1 MSLAHY
7 DPILLS
13 DPVWLFDPLHYGLM
27 TSGTLINK
35 FDFPPDA
42 KTRIRTAKGGTVLM
56 RRHGVPHFL
65 KATANLQT
73 TESTVLIE
81 PAPVGATVIV
91 VEFSNYRAGDVITV
105 GATTPEAKTV
115 TNVHDNRITVTP
127 SVSIARTIG
136 SPVSLNA
143 AVDVSSNLNG
153 EVELL
158 SQSYTDLDRNQEI
171 VNLRTK
177 NGTQIRINFLP
188 DYSGGQLISTIV
200 EAKIRDLYNCIQ
212 GVD

>member
-1 MSLAHY
+1 MALVHH
-7 DPILLS
+7 DNIQLS
-13 DPVWLFDPLHYGLM
+13 DPVWLFDPLDYTRQ

-35 FDFPPDA
+35 FDFPPDS
-42 KTRIRTAKGGTVLM
+42 KTGLRTAKGGTVLM
-56 RRHGVPHFL
+56 RRHGVPHYL

-81 PAPVGATVIV
+81 PASIGATVIV
-91 VEFSNYRAGDVITV
+91 VEFSNYRVGDVITI

-143 AVDVSSNLNG
+143 AVDVNSNLNG
-153 EVELL
+153 DVVLL

-171 VNLRTK
+171 VNLRPN
-177 NGTQIRINFLP
+177 NGTQVRINFLP

-200 EAKIRDLYNCIQ
+200 EAKIRDLYNCIW
-212 GVD
+212 GVA